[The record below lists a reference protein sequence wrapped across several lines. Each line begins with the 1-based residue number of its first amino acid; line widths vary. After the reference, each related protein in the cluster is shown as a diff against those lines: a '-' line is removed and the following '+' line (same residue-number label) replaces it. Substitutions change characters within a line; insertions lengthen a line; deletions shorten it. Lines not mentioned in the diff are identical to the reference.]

1 MNDQNEVRQCLI
13 VVRILILPTLF
24 EEIVQF
30 IPLLKL
36 KNCFKLELD
45 DLKMLRDDVS
55 LSGAIELFN
64 ALCCSSPKVLAM
76 LASLEVILQLY
87 ASIKSMQFSQ

>member
-1 MNDQNEVRQCLI
+1 MNDQNEVRQCLV
-13 VVRILILPTLF
+13 VVRTLVLPTLF
-24 EEIVQF
+24 EEIIKF

-36 KNCFKLELD
+36 KDCFKLELD

-76 LASLEVILQLY
+76 LASLEVILQLCV
-87 ASIKSMQFSQ
+87 SVKRMQLSQ

>member
-1 MNDQNEVRQCLI
+1 MNDQNEVRQCLV
-13 VVRILILPTLF
+13 VVRTLVLPTLF
-24 EEIVQF
+24 EETIKF

-36 KNCFKLELD
+36 KDCFKLELD

-55 LSGAIELFN
+55 LSGTIELFN

-76 LASLEVILQLY
+76 LASLEVILQLCV
-87 ASIKSMQFSQ
+87 SVRKMQLSQ